1 MKICCRK
8 FVVLLLFSLLT
19 ACGGGG
25 SSSDPVTPPDT
36 PTPVTPPTSQNAK
49 WTYMVYLGADNNL
62 SYSGLIDLIE
72 MEKVGSKNGVNIVVQ
87 AEFSTTYTDFG
98 QIGHAEY
105 AGQTL
110 RYKVAADNEPDD
122 VSLPMTA
129 SIGQVDMAKPEA
141 LTDFIVWAK
150 NTYPADNYALV
161 IWDHG
166 AGWKVTGATRG
177 AVQDESSGSFMSLVD
192 LANGVRNAGVEFDLI
207 DFDACLMAMYEVA
220 YQFRGLTD
228 YLVFSEETE
237 PGDGNPYATILADLT
252 ANPSMNGR
260 QLATATVDRYQ
271 QYYASSGARSE
282 NTTKSA
288 LAMNQLDLLH
298 QHVTTLANAMVSE
311 FGSVEAAVVSAAQ
324 NSQVFAYLENHD
336 LYDFCQKLSS
346 SLNTQQTKAA
356 ASAIV
361 NLFDTGNLIVANK
374 TTGTGVGNAHGLA
387 IYLPTRN
394 QVSTDSMVNVLENYR
409 SLSSNSS
416 VSPPASPWFDAV
428 TAFIGTS
435 ADQQLETG
443 GFAFYIE
450 WDTDADVDMYVW
462 EPGQE
467 DIYAPWM
474 GQTTPNGFFSGDST
488 ETGLSE
494 EYYVANDY
502 VQVGA
507 YDILINYFSDSFV
520 ANSANVYFSYFD
532 PRVDSEWQT
541 YGPIELSLTPPLADL
556 DNIGSLEDLNLY
568 SDWWYPYQI
577 ARAPADSASV
587 QLGTQKLNLRIARK
601 KAAPQFNLLRTR

>member
-1 MKICCRK
+1 MKICCRS
-8 FVVLLLFSLLT
+8 FVVVLLFSLLA

-25 SSSDPVTPPDT
+25 SSSDPAPP
-36 PTPVTPPTSQNAK
+36 PPASQNAK

-87 AEFSTTYTDFG
+87 AEFSTTYTNFG
-98 QIGHAEY
+98 QIGHADYQGE
-105 AGQTL
+105 TL
-110 RYKVAADNEPDD
+110 RFKVAGDTDPDD
-122 VSLPMTA
+122 VSLPMAA
-129 SIGQVDMAKPEA
+129 SIGRVDMAKPEA

-150 NTYPADNYALV
+150 NNHPAEHYALV

-177 AVQDESSGSFMSLVD
+177 AVQDESSGTFMSLID
-192 LANGVRNAGVEFDLI
+192 LANGVRNAGVHLDLI

-237 PGDGNPYATILADLT
+237 PGDGNPYDTILADLA
-252 ANPSMNGR
+252 ANPSMGAR
-260 QLATATVDRYQ
+260 QLATTTVDRYQ
-271 QYYASSGARSE
+271 QYYASSSARSE

-288 LAMNQLDLLH
+288 LAMDQLDLLH
-298 QHVTTLANAMVSE
+298 QRVTELANAMVSE
-311 FGSVEAAVVSAAQ
+311 FGSVEAAVVNAAQ

-336 LYDFCQKLSS
+336 LYDFCRKLSS
-346 SLNTQQTKAA
+346 NLNTQQTKAA
-356 ASAIV
+356 ADAILG
-361 NLFDTGNLIVANK
+361 LFDTGNLIVANK
-374 TTGTGVGNAHGLA
+374 KTGTGVVNAHGLA

-394 QVSTDSMVNVLENYR
+394 QVSTDSMVNLLENYR
-409 SLSSNSS
+409 SLSSNSN

-450 WDTDADVDMYVW
+450 WDTDADVDLYVW
-462 EPGQE
+462 EPGLE

-494 EYYVANDY
+494 EYYVANNY
-502 VQVGA
+502 VQTGT
-507 YDILINYFSDSFV
+507 YDILINYFSDGLV
-520 ANSANVYFSYFD
+520 ANWANIYLSSFD
-532 PRVDSEWQT
+532 PRVDNAWQT
-541 YGPIELSLTPPLADL
+541 YGPIQLSLTPPLANL
-556 DNIGSLEDLNLY
+556 DTINTLEELNFY
-568 SDWWYPYQI
+568 NDWWYPYQI
-577 ARAPADSASV
+577 SRTLPDSTSSL
-587 QLGTQKLNLRIARK
+587 QLGNKKLNIRIARK
-601 KAAPQFNLLRTR
+601 KTAPNFNLLRPR